1 MARCP
6 AGAPLWGARPHVD
19 RGRPQAPASAAS
31 ASPAATRPPPS
42 PAGTS
47 YLQCGPRDLGEPRRY
62 ASYEE
67 WLAKSGSGST
77 VSRLIELAPS
87 RRRPTDCPCQGCSLD
102 GGASGFD
109 GQERA
114 ARGAQ
119 AAWARHSHVSGVRVA
134 PPTPALPMGR
144 CSRAANSIRRTHAI

>member
-6 AGAPLWGARPHVD
+6 AGAPLWGARLHVD
-19 RGRPQAPASAAS
+19 RGRPQAPTSAAS

-77 VSRLIELAPS
+77 VSRLIEHAPS
-87 RRRPTDCPCQGCSLD
+87 RRRPMDCPTPRLLSR
-102 GGASGFD
+102 
-109 GQERA
+109 RA
-114 ARGAQ
+114 LLSNRS
-119 AAWARHSHVSGVRVA
+119 RNA
-134 PPTPALPMGR
+134 PPKELKPLGPVIHT
-144 CSRAANSIRRTHAI
+144 